1 MLNWMKYSYD
11 AAMLTL
17 DAQRVIGLR
26 LAKLGAGGPKAAAE
40 ASLMVNEKIAAALEA
55 GATVALGG
63 SAHQVVRGYRK
74 HVSATIRRLGRSR

>member
-1 MLNWMKYSYD
+1 MLDWMKYSFD

-26 LAKLGAGGPKAAAE
+26 LAKLGAGGPMAAAE

-55 GATVALGG
+55 GATVAMGG

-74 HVSATIRRLGRSR
+74 KVSANIRRLGKAR